1 MFLPHVAAAKH
12 RKERPETD
20 YERSLRRQN
29 EHELAAHPQY
39 GPLDDQEDFQ
49 EGRQSTGVLY
59 RPLYGVPYGEYITS
73 REGISSFNYWSGVW
87 LVIGILLF
95 VVLILRVK
103 AIRKWTRVSS
113 GVVSPTHK
121 VGLALKILFLDGA
134 KQLTDVGE

>member
-1 MFLPHVAAAKH
+1 MFLPHVAAGKH

-20 YERSLRRQN
+20 YERSLRQN
-29 EHELAAHPQY
+29 EYELAAHPQY

-59 RPLYGVPYGEYITS
+59 RPLSGVPYREYITS
-73 REGISSFNYWSGVW
+73 REGISSFDYWSGVW
-87 LVIGILLF
+87 LVIGIFLF

-103 AIRKWTRVSS
+103 AIRKRTSVLS
-113 GVVSPTHK
+113 GVVPSIDK
-121 VGLALKILFLDGA
+121 VRPALNSLFPDGA